1 MQLSNFANFTLVFAG
16 GGLGAV
22 CRYSITT
29 YVGARF
35 VAFPMGTLAVNA
47 AGSFLMGLIMGL
59 LLLATERYGLIAEPY
74 RLLLTVG
81 FLGGL
86 TTFSSFSFETLLL
99 LKGGSYF
106 PALFSV
112 TANVVLGLLL
122 AGGGFLLTR
131 GLLR

>member
-1 MQLSNFANFTLVFAG
+1 MTTTNALLVFAG

-22 CRYSITT
+22 CRYIITT

-112 TANVVLGLLL
+112 AANVVLGLLL